1 MAASDTPPG
10 KGLRVPKNPAL
21 ALRALNTEHARGSET
36 ADNEGQSAS
45 ASPDAS
51 GQEPESSPRSD
62 ETGRDTEL
70 RTSASTELRTSVSTQ
85 PSTDFLE
92 RVRAAIS
99 QRTTHVG
106 GVKATVEM
114 PSELS
119 LRAKRYCLDHGNV
132 PVRQVFLELMIAF
145 LEEEGY

>member
-1 MAASDTPPG
+1 M
-10 KGLRVPKNPAL
+10 
-21 ALRALNTEHARGSET
+21 
-36 ADNEGQSAS
+36 
-45 ASPDAS
+45 
-51 GQEPESSPRSD
+51 
-62 ETGRDTEL
+62 TGH
-70 RTSASTELRTSVSTQ
+70 
-85 PSTDFLE
+85 P
-92 RVRAAIS
+92 
-99 QRTTHVG
+99 G

>member
-10 KGLRVPKNPAL
+10 KGLSVPKNPAL
-21 ALRALNTEHARGSET
+21 ALRALNARHARGNESAENEEPLGE
-36 ADNEGQSAS
+36 ADV
-45 ASPDAS
+45 S
-51 GQEPESSPRSD
+51 GQ
-62 ETGRDTEL
+62 
-70 RTSASTELRTSVSTQ
+70 TSEALPKTDLDTELRTSVSTEAG
-85 PSTDFLE
+85 TEFLE
-92 RVRAAIS
+92 RVRTAIS
-99 QRTTHVG
+99 QRTTHAS

>member
-36 ADNEGQSAS
+36 AENEEQSEP

-51 GQEPESSPRSD
+51 GQEPESSPGSG
-62 ETGRDTEL
+62 ETGGNTDL
-70 RTSASTELRTSVSTQ
+70 RASVSTQ

-92 RVRAAIS
+92 RVRTAIS
-99 QRTTHVG
+99 QRTTHAG

>member
-21 ALRALNTEHARGSET
+21 ALRALNAQHARGSGAAES
-36 ADNEGQSAS
+36 EEP
-45 ASPDAS
+45 PDAS
-51 GQEPESSPRSD
+51 GQEPEPSPHAD
-62 ETGRDTEL
+62 EIGAATEP
-70 RTSASTELRTSVSTQ
+70 RGSVGTEVRGSVSTEAG
-85 PSTDFLE
+85 TDFLE

-99 QRTTHVG
+99 QRTTHAS

-114 PSELS
+114 PPDLS